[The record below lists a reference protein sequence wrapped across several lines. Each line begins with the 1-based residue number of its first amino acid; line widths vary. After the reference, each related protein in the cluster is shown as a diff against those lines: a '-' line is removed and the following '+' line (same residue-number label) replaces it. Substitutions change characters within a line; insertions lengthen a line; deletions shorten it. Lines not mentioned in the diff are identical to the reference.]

1 MLFFSKERFVMNPE
15 TLIGIGIF
23 TWNKKERVSNRYGSF
38 FLSFESYEGEKT
50 KLDLDSFG
58 ILNLD
63 LIKDLT
69 NKKVKVT
76 CKVVETRKSSHIGDL
91 FLKIF
96 PTTPELNELVEFD
109 GILNSEIDQDMD
121 SLCFIL
127 KPEDNRKELWIDPK
141 KLYRLH
147 DQTVEVY
154 MEKI

>member
-1 MLFFSKERFVMNPE
+1 MNTE
-15 TLIGIGIF
+15 TLVGKGIF
-23 TWNKKERVSNRYGSF
+23 TWDKRERVSNRYGSF

-63 LIKDLT
+63 LINNLN

-76 CKVVETRKSSHIGDL
+76 CKVIETRKSGHIGDL

-96 PTTPELNELVEFD
+96 PSIPEINEIIEFD
-109 GILNSEIDQDMD
+109 GILNITIDQEMG
-121 SLCFIL
+121 LCFIL
-127 KPEDNRKELWIDPK
+127 KPEDNRRELWIDPR
-141 KLYRLH
+141 KLYKLH

-154 MEKI
+154 LEEI